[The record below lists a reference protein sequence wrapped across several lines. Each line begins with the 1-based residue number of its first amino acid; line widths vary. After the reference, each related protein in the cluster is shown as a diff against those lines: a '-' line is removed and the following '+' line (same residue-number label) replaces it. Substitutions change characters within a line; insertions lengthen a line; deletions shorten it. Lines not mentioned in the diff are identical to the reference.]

1 MTKRMII
8 VLVAAAMLLLAPLGC
23 KNAPVSIDGE
33 TLYQQMN
40 ARLYRQGQK
49 AEAVVIIHIVTK
61 GTVDSRVLKA
71 LSEKDR
77 IQEALID
84 AVKAEVKA

>member
-1 MTKRMII
+1 
-8 VLVAAAMLLLAPLGC
+8 
-23 KNAPVSIDGE
+23 
-33 TLYQQMN
+33 MN
-40 ARLYRQGQK
+40 ARLYRQGQT
-49 AEAVVIIHIVTK
+49 ADTVVIMHIVTK
-61 GTVDSRVLKA
+61 DTVDSRVLKA